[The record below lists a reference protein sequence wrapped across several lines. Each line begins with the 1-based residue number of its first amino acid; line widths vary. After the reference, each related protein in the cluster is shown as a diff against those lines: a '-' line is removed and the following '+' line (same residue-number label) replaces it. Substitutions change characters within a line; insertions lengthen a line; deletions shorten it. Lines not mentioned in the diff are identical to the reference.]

1 MSVDEWSRNVD
12 LGSVQNSFKP
22 VSIARTNIIFPA
34 MKFTGEQSIA
44 EFPFSKPK
52 NSAVSFALSFIAD
65 FGNWIASGVPVEPEV
80 LEIIN
85 SESEFHSLKKS
96 RISFSQRISGFNLS
110 KFPVEKSSSFIMD
123 NLRPL

>member
-1 MSVDEWSRNVD
+1 MSAAERSPSVD
-12 LGSVQNSFKP
+12 LGSVQNNFKP

-34 MKFTGEQSIA
+34 IKFTGKQSKA

-52 NSAVSFALSFIAD
+52 NSTVSFALSFIAD
-65 FGNWIASGVPVEPEV
+65 FGNWISFGVPVEPEV
-80 LEIIN
+80 LEMIN

>member
-1 MSVDEWSRNVD
+1 MSVAERSRSVD
-12 LGSVQNSFKP
+12 LGLVQNSFKP

-34 MKFTGEQSIA
+34 MKFTGKQSIA

-65 FGNWIASGVPVEPEV
+65 FGNWSSYGIPVEPEDV
-80 LEIIN
+80 EMIN
-85 SESEFHSLKKS
+85 SESEFHSLGKS
-96 RISFSQRISGFNLS
+96 RLSFSQSISGFNLS
-110 KFPVEKSSSFIMD
+110 KIPVEKSSNFIMD